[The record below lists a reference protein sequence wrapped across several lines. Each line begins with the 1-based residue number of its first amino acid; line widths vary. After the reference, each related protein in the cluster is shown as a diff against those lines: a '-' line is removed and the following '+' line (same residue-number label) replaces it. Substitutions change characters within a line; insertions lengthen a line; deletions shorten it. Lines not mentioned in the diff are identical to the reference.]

1 MSAMDILKK
10 NTSVHR
16 II

>member
-16 II
+16 IV